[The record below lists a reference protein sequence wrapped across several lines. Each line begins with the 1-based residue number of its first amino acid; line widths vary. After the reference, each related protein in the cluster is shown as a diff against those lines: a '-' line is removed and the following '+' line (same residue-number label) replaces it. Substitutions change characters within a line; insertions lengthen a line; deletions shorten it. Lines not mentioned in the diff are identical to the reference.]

1 MGASMS
7 GWAAKRFWK
16 ETSVDEADGGY
27 QVLLDGRAVKTPANS
42 PLVVPTKALADAMA
56 IEWEAQD
63 ESIDPNTMPVTRM
76 ANSAI
81 DKVTVQ
87 HAAVADMLAAY
98 GDSDLLCY
106 RATDPRELV
115 ARQAEKWD
123 PILDWA
129 VDSLGVQLKTVSGI
143 MHEAQDARSV
153 RKMSDLVHALSPF
166 ELTAFHD
173 LVSIS
178 GSLVLA
184 FAVARQHLNA
194 DAALELSRLDELWQE
209 EFWGKDEE
217 AQELVE
223 KKRADF
229 AVAAW
234 FYSAVQRET

>member
-1 MGASMS
+1 MS

-16 ETSVDEADGGY
+16 ETSVSETDGGY
-27 QVLLDGRAVKTPANS
+27 QVLLDGRAVKTPAKS
-42 PLVVPTKALADAMA
+42 SLVVPTKALAEAMA
-56 IEWEAQD
+56 AEWDAQD
-63 ESIDPNTMPVTRM
+63 EAIDPNTMPVTRM

-81 DKVTVQ
+81 DKVSVQ

-115 ARQAEKWD
+115 TRQADKWD

-129 VDSLGVQLKTVSGI
+129 VDSLGVRLKSVSGI
-143 MHEAQDARSV
+143 MHEAQDAHSL

-178 GSLVLA
+178 GSLILA
-184 FAVARQHLNA
+184 FSVTHQYLDAG
-194 DAALELSRLDELWQE
+194 AALELSRLDELWQE
-209 EFWGKDEE
+209 ELWGKDEE
-217 AQELVE
+217 AQEMVE
-223 KKRADF
+223 KKSKDF

-234 FYSAVQRET
+234 FYTAAQRET